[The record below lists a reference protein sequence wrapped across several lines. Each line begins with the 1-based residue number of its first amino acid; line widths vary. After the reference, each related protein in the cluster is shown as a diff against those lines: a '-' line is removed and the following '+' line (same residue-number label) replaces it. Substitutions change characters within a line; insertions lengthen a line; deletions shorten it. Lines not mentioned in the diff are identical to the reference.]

1 MTLASRRLCTAAA
14 LLYSVWILYPLVN
27 RELHPWTSFVSEYFV
42 ADLPGATVLR
52 TVDGVAGVVLAG
64 VAAFS
69 YARLRTL
76 WRALPNGARGTQP
89 AREVTSSRNRTAVRV
104 WCAGLGVAGLATVVD
119 AVNPLVCAVSL
130 SAECAAAEKAGTLPL
145 QHQVHL
151 FSSGAAGLGFVA
163 AMIATLVLSTR
174 TDRLVRVLSWVG
186 IVLIVFSGIDALVP
200 QLPTHGI
207 SQRLSMVAIAVW
219 LIAAAGVPVTQRLR
233 PRGSGSNPTGPATS
247 APGSE
252 LTV

>member
-1 MTLASRRLCTAAA
+1 MAA
-14 LLYSVWILYPLVN
+14 LLYSVWIVYPLVN

-76 WRALPNGARGTQP
+76 WRALPNAARGTQP
-89 AREVTSSRNRTAVRV
+89 AREVTSSRNRAAVRV

-119 AVNPLVCAVSL
+119 AVNPLVCAASL
-130 SAECAAAEKAGTLPL
+130 SPECAAAEKAGTLPL

-151 FSSGAAGLGFVA
+151 FSSAAAGLGFVA

-174 TDRLVRVLSWVG
+174 ADRLVRILSWVG
-186 IVLIVFSGIDALVP
+186 IVLIVFSAIDALVP

-207 SQRLSMVAIAVW
+207 SQRLSMIAIAVW
-219 LIAAAGVPVTQRLR
+219 LVAAAGVPVAQRLR
-233 PRGSGSNPTGPATS
+233 PRGSGTSSSGPAASTRGPEVT
-247 APGSE
+247 A
-252 LTV
+252 